1 MTRLT
6 QNDIQDIPAGLKA
19 YDDTLKSLTGA
30 DLAGI
35 ACRAYGLNASAF
47 REVAAITRVGVI
59 PITWGQG
66 VIPGF
71 SETVRSIIEHLGFT
85 AFVTHETDVAGLSE
99 TAVRGAD
106 MILLSD
112 DEDFQAIHL
121 KAGISVHN
129 STATGQVFA
138 AGLDLMAQGIKGK
151 MVLVV
156 GCGPVG
162 QQAGQELLQR
172 GARLAMVD
180 VDLEKARHVAQ
191 VLTKQLNTAVSV
203 VTDIEQALMEYEY
216 ILDASP
222 AADIIDVQH
231 VIGNTLIS
239 APGVPLG
246 LTPQAVQAAS
256 GRLLHDTL
264 QLGVAAMMAAII
276 KKLNVQ

>member
-6 QNDIQDIPAGLKA
+6 QNDIKTIPDMLDT
-19 YDDTLKSLTGA
+19 YDDKLLSITGLN
-30 DLAGI
+30 LAGI
-35 ACRAYGLNASAF
+35 ACRAFGLARSAF
-47 REVAAITRVGVI
+47 TEFAAGIRVGVI

-66 VIPGF
+66 MISGF
-71 SETVRSIIEHLGFT
+71 SETVQAIIEHLGFT

-151 MVLVV
+151 KALVV

-162 QQAGQELLQR
+162 QKAGQELLQR

-180 VDLEKARHVAQ
+180 VDLEKTCHVAQ

-203 VTDIEQALMEYEY
+203 VTDIEQALTEYEH